1 MEYIYAAL
9 LLHKLGKEISEEN
22 LKRVIES
29 AGAQPD
35 ESKIKTLVASLK
47 EVDIE
52 KILSEATI
60 TVPQSGQPSQPQP
73 KEEKK
78 KEEKTEEAAI
88 EGLAA
93 LFG

>member
-9 LLHKLGKEISEEN
+9 LLHKLGKPINEEN
-22 LKRVIES
+22 LKKVIES
-29 AGAQPD
+29 TDSQAD
-35 ESKIKTLVASLK
+35 ETKIKSIVASLK
-47 EVDIE
+47 DVDIE
-52 KILSEATI
+52 KILSEAQAT
-60 TVPQSGQPSQPQP
+60 PQATQVAVKQE

-78 KEEKTEEAAI
+78 EKPEEAA